1 MRVWLPPSH
10 CRITLLHFRTWRIN
24 EVASAIGIDDPF
36 YFSRLFKQQMG
47 LSPAHYRKNNGIER
61 Q

>member
-1 MRVWLPPSH
+1 M
-10 CRITLLHFRTWRIN
+10 
-24 EVASAIGIDDPF
+24 ASAIGIDDPF

-47 LSPAHYRKNNGIER
+47 LSPAHYRKNKGVER